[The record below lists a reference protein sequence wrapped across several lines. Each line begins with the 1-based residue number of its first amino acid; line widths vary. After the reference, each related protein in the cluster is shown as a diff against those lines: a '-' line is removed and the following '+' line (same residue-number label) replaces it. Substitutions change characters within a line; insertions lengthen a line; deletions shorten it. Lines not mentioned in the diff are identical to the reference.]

1 MGGTVAGEGA
11 GAERGIAWALIIAMR
26 PYQWPKNLLVFA
38 ALAFSAGDAWT
49 PRDPDSYL
57 PLLGRS
63 LALFACWCL
72 AASGTYLVNDVRDRE
87 LDRLHPRK
95 RLRPVASGALP
106 VRAALAGAV
115 ATWVVA
121 LPAATVIDPLA
132 GAILAGYVAVMTAYS
147 AGLKAVPVLDVLILG
162 GGVIGRA
169 VSGAAAI
176 EVAIS
181 PWLYVCA
188 SGAAFFFASSKRWA
202 EFRQLGEEAAA
213 HRPSLASYTGD
224 LLQQMVTIGAAT
236 ALISYALYTIESPHV
251 PENGAMAITLP
262 FVVFAMFRYMLLLT
276 GKREKDAP
284 DQILF
289 TDPGIIFAMAGWLLT
304 AMAVLIADRT

>member
-1 MGGTVAGEGA
+1 
-11 GAERGIAWALIIAMR
+11 MR
-26 PYQWPKNLLVFA
+26 PYQWPKNVLVFA
-38 ALAFSAGDAWT
+38 ALAFSAGEAWT
-49 PRDPDSYL
+49 PRDPDSFL

-63 LALFACWCL
+63 IALFACWCL

-87 LDRLHPRK
+87 LDMVHPRK
-95 RLRPVASGALP
+95 RLRPIASGALP
-106 VRAALAGAV
+106 VGAASAV
-115 ATWVVA
+115 AVGLWAVS
-121 LPAATVIDPLA
+121 LSLATLIDPLA
-132 GAILAGYVAVMTAYS
+132 GAILAGYVVVMVGYS
-147 AGLKAVPVLDVLILG
+147 LGLKAIPVLDVLILG

-188 SGAAFFFASSKRWA
+188 SGAAFFFASSKRWS
-202 EFRQLGEEAAA
+202 EFRQLGEEAAK
-213 HRPSLASYTGD
+213 HRPALAGYTGD
-224 LLQQMVTIGAAT
+224 LLHQMVTIGAAT

-251 PENGAMAITLP
+251 PDNGAMAITLP
-262 FVVFAMFRYMLLLT
+262 FVVFAMFRYLLLLT

-289 TDPGIIFAMAGWLLT
+289 TDPGIVLAVAGWLAT
-304 AMAVLIADRT
+304 AMAVLIIDRT